1 MNRTDDV
8 RRVMDQLNKVVRTT
22 NAAALL
28 ICHIRKVP
36 MGFNGRPTD
45 LINGSSD
52 FVNVARS
59 VCFLGRDP
67 DHPDTCV
74 VAQDKN
80 SLGLPGASLA
90 FTIGSDGALRW
101 SDEDCDLTAQQI
113 MTYSDEKRQHAERPG
128 EKAKRVLREILEEN
142 GRMSSGEII
151 TQCAARGVRRSAVYR
166 ARQKL
171 PVQEQRTGEGSFWS
185 LEVKSHP
192 QADEIVGF

>member
-1 MNRTDDV
+1 
-8 RRVMDQLNKVVRTT
+8 
-22 NAAALL
+22 
-28 ICHIRKVP
+28 
-36 MGFNGRPTD
+36 
-45 LINGSSD
+45 
-52 FVNVARS
+52 
-59 VCFLGRDP
+59 

-90 FTIGSDGALRW
+90 FTIGSDGALCW

-151 TQCAARGVRRSAVYR
+151 TQCAARGVSRSAVYR

>member
-1 MNRTDDV
+1 
-8 RRVMDQLNKVVRTT
+8 
-22 NAAALL
+22 
-28 ICHIRKVP
+28 

-101 SDEDCDLTAQQI
+101 L
-113 MTYSDEKRQHAERPG
+113 
-128 EKAKRVLREILEEN
+128 
-142 GRMSSGEII
+142 
-151 TQCAARGVRRSAVYR
+151 
-166 ARQKL
+166 
-171 PVQEQRTGEGSFWS
+171 S
-185 LEVKSHP
+185 LIH
-192 QADEIVGF
+192 I